1 MAEGALE
8 CQNTGLSPEAD
19 LAMGDVIPRRERLGR
34 EHSPYRSL
42 MHWKLPRK

>member
-19 LAMGDVIPRRERLGR
+19 LAMGDVIPRRERRGR
-34 EHSPYRSL
+34 EHSPYHSL